1 MTGVVPNSLLER
13 TDPIGPAGRSTV
25 SGTADGAALKQT
37 ADDPRIKEAAK
48 QFEAV
53 LLRQMLS
60 CLEKTTSSSTGS
72 QSPGGSIYGSM
83 VVNTVAD
90 AIANAGGLG
99 LASLLTKSLQA
110 AAPGAD
116 HTGKTMGKTP
126 ALDSGEKPKS
136 KLSSRA
142 TQPLAVNSGPPL
154 GSASLHEGRP
164 K

>member
-1 MTGVVPNSLLER
+1 MTVVVPNSLLER
-13 TDPIGPAGRSTV
+13 AETGTVGPSQA
-25 SGTADGAALKQT
+25 SGNANSAALRQT
-37 ADDPRIKEAAK
+37 ADDPRIKEAAT

-60 CLEKTTSSSTGS
+60 SLEKATSSSTGS
-72 QSPGGSIYGSM
+72 QSTGGSIYGSM

-110 AAPGAD
+110 AAPGAES
-116 HTGKTMGKTP
+116 KSKAS
-126 ALDSGEKPKS
+126 ALDAGVNPKS
-136 KLSSRA
+136 NLSSRA
-142 TQPLAVNSGPPL
+142 TQPLAVDNGPPL
-154 GSASLHEGRP
+154 VALSLRQGRL

>member
-116 HTGKTMGKTP
+116 HTGKTL

-154 GSASLHEGRP
+154 GPASLHEGRP

>member
-1 MTGVVPNSLLER
+1 
-13 TDPIGPAGRSTV
+13 
-25 SGTADGAALKQT
+25 
-37 ADDPRIKEAAK
+37 
-48 QFEAV
+48 V

-110 AAPGAD
+110 ATPGAD
-116 HTGKTMGKTP
+116 HTSKTP
-126 ALDSGEKPKS
+126 ALDSGVNPKS

-142 TQPLAVNSGPPL
+142 TQPLAVNHGPPL
-154 GSASLHEGRP
+154 VASPIREGRP

>member
-1 MTGVVPNSLLER
+1 MTVVMPNSLLER
-13 TDPIGPAGRSTV
+13 TEPNGLGGSVIA
-25 SGTADGAALKQT
+25 SGTSNSAALKQT
-37 ADDPRIKEAAK
+37 ADDPRIKEAAT

-60 CLEKTTSSSTGS
+60 SLEKATSSSTGS
-72 QSPGGSIYGSM
+72 QSTGGSIYGSM

-116 HTGKTMGKTP
+116 HTSKTP
-126 ALDSGEKPKS
+126 LLDSDLHPKS
-136 KLSSRA
+136 QPLSRA
-142 TQPLAVNSGPPL
+142 AQPLAVNNGPPL
-154 GSASLHEGRP
+154 GTSPVSEGRP

>member
-1 MTGVVPNSLLER
+1 MTVVVPNSLLER
-13 TDPIGPAGRSTV
+13 PDPTGPAGRSTV
-25 SGTADGAALKQT
+25 NRTPDSAALKQT
-37 ADDPRIKEAAK
+37 ADDPRIKEAAT

-99 LASLLTKSLQA
+99 LASLLTKSLRA
-110 AAPGAD
+110 TAPGAD
-116 HTGKTMGKTP
+116 RTSRTP
-126 ALDSGEKPKS
+126 ALDSGPNPKS
-136 KLSSRA
+136 KVSERV
-142 TQPLAVNSGPPL
+142 TQPLAVNSGLPMGAL
-154 GSASLHEGRP
+154 FLREDRP

>member
-1 MTGVVPNSLLER
+1 MTVVVPNTLLER
-13 TDPIGPAGRSTV
+13 PEPSGPTARSAA
-25 SGTADGAALKQT
+25 SGTANSATSKQT
-37 ADDPRIKEAAK
+37 ADDPRIKEAAT

-60 CLEKTTSSSTGS
+60 CLEKTTSSSTGT

-90 AIANAGGLG
+90 AIAKAGGLG

-116 HTGKTMGKTP
+116 QSGKIP
-126 ALDSGEKPKS
+126 ALDTDLNPKS
-136 KLSSRA
+136 KLSVRV
-142 TQPLAVNSGPPL
+142 TQPLAVNNGPL
-154 GSASLHEGRP
+154 LEASSLREARP

>member
-1 MTGVVPNSLLER
+1 MTVVVPNSLLAR
-13 TDPIGPAGRSTV
+13 TDPSGPAGRGTV
-25 SGTADGAALKQT
+25 NGTADSADLKQT

-116 HTGKTMGKTP
+116 HTGKTP
-126 ALDSGEKPKS
+126 ALDSGVNPK
-136 KLSSRA
+136 LLSRA
-142 TQPLAVNSGPPL
+142 TQPLTVNDGPPL
-154 GSASLHEGRP
+154 GTATLRAGRP
-164 K
+164 T